1 MWAEKSA
8 WSCVWTSDLNCAGC
22 SVCVNVCKNPNA
34 KNITKYIVNGDL
46 PENGIKNDTKK
57 GN

>member
-22 SVCVNVCKNPNA
+22 SVCVNVFKNPNA
-34 KNITKYIVNGDL
+34 KKHYKVYSKWWSSW
-46 PENGIKNDTKK
+46 EWHQKW
-57 GN
+57 